1 MSLNK
6 TASAKTKGLVGI
18 GVAFGEA
25 SPFGVWGG
33 PQILPFPKRFWDYAL
48 GR

>member
-25 SPFGVWGG
+25 SPFGVWGV
-33 PQILPFPKRFWDYAL
+33 PKFSHSPN
-48 GR
+48 GFGIMH